1 MTQTSKKTSKRAETM
16 PICNKLERE
25 RLTCHN
31 GFTVTIAFITHNGAA
46 SPEGDEHP
54 PPSPGYSNHND
65 IFQEHA
71 YKYVPSP
78 LFSLSHEND
87 LQFRHGGGGEA
98 GSYEQ
103 GRQKQLQAQ
112 VNERDSLEEWWACRH
127 CFPSLPF
134 PRASPQ
140 KERGARL
147 LTPEARQTS
156 PSGRSSRRLL
166 RPQQAN
172 GQERVRA
179 EGEGGGKGQ
188 STYSSYSFFTSS
200 IFFHYQ
206 ETLFTYSDGN
216 TNF

>member
-1 MTQTSKKTSKRAETM
+1 MARPLLKVTSTPPPPPDTQTITTSSKNMLTSTFHHHYFLLLMR
-16 PICNKLERE
+16 
-25 RLTCHN
+25 
-31 GFTVTIAFITHNGAA
+31 TIYNF
-46 SPEGDEHP
+46 DM
-54 PPSPGYSNHND
+54 
-65 IFQEHA
+65 
-71 YKYVPSP
+71 
-78 LFSLSHEND
+78 
-87 LQFRHGGGGEA
+87 GGGGGT